1 MVLGESNAPIIQE
14 FLIYGANTDVGK
26 TVVSAALCHFA
37 ATLGRPVTYV
47 KPVQTGEDTD
57 AAALKRHVPE
67 GQLKTETRPKSNP
80 LIMDD
85 YGCGIIFYI
94 IMSPFDNICY
104 ALLCTCIIT

>member
-1 MVLGESNAPIIQE
+1 MRKNPIIQE

-26 TVVSAALCHFA
+26 TVVSAALCRFA

-67 GQLKTETRPKSNP
+67 GQLKTETRPNKHAFWLGPNP
-80 LIMDD
+80 THWLWMIMD
-85 YGCGIIFYI
+85 
-94 IMSPFDNICY
+94 
-104 ALLCTCIIT
+104 AA

>member
-26 TVVSAALCHFA
+26 TVVS
-37 ATLGRPVTYV
+37 YV

-67 GQLKTETRPKSNP
+67 GQLKTETRPNKNAFWLGP
-80 LIMDD
+80 
-85 YGCGIIFYI
+85 
-94 IMSPFDNICY
+94 NQ
-104 ALLCTCIIT
+104 TH